1 MIENIS
7 MWAKNITLAVIVVSL
22 FEMLLP
28 NQKLKQYIKVVM
40 GLYILFNILSPLVGQ
55 DISINVNEIIENTQ
69 SQIVTTEPVNQ
80 TSMDKRLKQIGEEE
94 LEKDITKKIENAGFI
109 VDDCQVVLT
118 MAEETE
124 IEKIILKIQ
133 KKEDLP
139 EETEE
144 KSIENTLVDEI
155 QKIKEIEVTK
165 SKKENSQNQTKSI
178 STADI
183 NKIKKILIEEYE
195 VNEKCL
201 KIN

>member
-94 LEKDITKKIENAGFI
+94 LEKDITKKIENTGFI
-109 VDDCQVVLT
+109 VDDCQVVLR
-118 MAEETE
+118 MADETE